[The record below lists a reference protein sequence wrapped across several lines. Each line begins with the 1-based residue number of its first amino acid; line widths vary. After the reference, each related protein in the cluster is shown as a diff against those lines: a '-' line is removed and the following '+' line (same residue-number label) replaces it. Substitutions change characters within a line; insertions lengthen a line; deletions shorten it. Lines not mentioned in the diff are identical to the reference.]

1 MENTVDDTGGFD
13 LREWRGEWRKEHDP
27 MPDRRPGWV
36 RVLVFLLSVVLVVA
50 CLVLLKFT
58 TTGRI
63 LDPVTGRSIP
73 LISDR
78 GSVVLVCL
86 DGVLLLCVFVLLDEF
101 RKRGWMKPTRKP
113 MPSSATAVMEHYDVT
128 DLTFDGDRCLPVK
141 NGLHKCVFVG
151 AGRACDGFLRRKGDH
166 VWLYGPDG
174 NEWPAGTGTR

>member
-27 MPDRRPGWV
+27 MP
-36 RVLVFLLSVVLVVA
+36 
-50 CLVLLKFT
+50 
-58 TTGRI
+58 
-63 LDPVTGRSIP
+63 
-73 LISDR
+73 
-78 GSVVLVCL
+78 
-86 DGVLLLCVFVLLDEF
+86 EF
-101 RKRGWMKPTRKP
+101 RKRGWMKPARKP